1 MHTLIPTI
9 ESLTQAA
16 DEIDNDAP
24 SEVFLATV
32 IDRGYLRPSEDESL
46 GYWFAR
52 FLSVR
57 DALWDTIKEALK
69 RSNKTIRQLETDE
82 DWRLFLVGYAAACT
96 LIRLDRLLLFQVA
109 EHSIIQRK
117 LNEEFQEYRIP
128 RKQYTRIFS
137 AFIDHNHALMIPDAM
152 RLAKKHRRKL
162 EALKNDEQIGKVA
175 QSLDHYESWLDS
187 SRRNYVKRTLAYLSH
202 KWRRRSVV
210 AMNKSL
216 ANVMESAGRTASGVG
231 GRSEKRINAQIR
243 KDLAEILKPG
253 DVLITRHDLVLTNL
267 FLPGYWPH
275 AALYIGTPEQRDEL
289 GIQINADKATR
300 WQGDCC
306 VLEALK
312 DGVRFRHLSETLN
325 VDHVVVLRPTLSNDA
340 IKQGIERVVLHE
352 GKLYN
357 FDFDFFN
364 SEKLVCTEVIYRAF
378 DGLEDLHFPLTQRS
392 GRQTLSAE
400 DILTYANAS
409 QKFHRVGPP

>member
-16 DEIDNDAP
+16 DDIDRDAP
-24 SEVFLATV
+24 DDKFLSIAV
-32 IDRGYLRPSEDESL
+32 DRGYLRPSEDELL

-57 DALWDTIKEALK
+57 DALWDTINEVLK
-69 RSNKTIRQLETDE
+69 RSNKNIGQIETDE

-96 LIRLDRLLLFQVA
+96 LIRLDRLLLFTVA

-137 AFIDHNHALMIPDAM
+137 AFVDHNHALMLYDAM
-152 RLAKKHRRKL
+152 RLAKRHRRRL
-162 EALKNDEQIGKVA
+162 EALKIDEQIGNVA
-175 QSLDHYESWLDS
+175 QHLELYESWLDK
-187 SRRNYVKRTLAYLSH
+187 SRINYLRRTFSYLSH

-210 AMNKSL
+210 TMNKSL
-216 ANVMESAGRTASGVG
+216 AHVMESAGRTASGVG

-243 KDLAEILKPG
+243 QDLAETLMPG
-253 DVLITRHDLVLTNL
+253 DVLITRHDLVLTNM

-289 GIQINADKATR
+289 GIRINADKATR

-312 DGVRFRHLSETLN
+312 DGVRFRPLSETLN
-325 VDHVVVLRPTLSNDA
+325 VDHVVVLRPVLSSRA
-340 IKQGIERVVLHE
+340 IKHAIERVVLHE

-378 DGLEDLHFPLTQRS
+378 DGLEDLYFPLTLRS

-400 DILTYANAS
+400 DILAYAECS
-409 QKFHRVGPP
+409 QKFLRVGPP

>member
-1 MHTLIPTI
+1 MHTLIATI

-16 DEIDNDAP
+16 DDIAQDVP
-24 SEVFLATV
+24 SEAALAA
-32 IDRGYLRPSEDESL
+32 IIERGYLRPSENESI

-57 DALWDTIKEALK
+57 DALWDTINEALQ
-69 RSNKTIRQLETDE
+69 RSSTEIRQIETEE
-82 DWRLFLVGYAAACT
+82 DWRLFLIGYAAAC
-96 LIRLDRLLLFQVA
+96 LLVRLDRLMLFEVA
-109 EHSIIQRK
+109 QHSIIQRK

-128 RKQYTRIFS
+128 RKQYTRLFS
-137 AFIDHNHALMIPDAM
+137 AFVDHRHALMIYDAM
-152 RLAKKHRRKL
+152 RLAKTHRRKL
-162 EALKNDEQIGKVA
+162 ETLKNDKQIGHLA
-175 QSLDHYESWLDS
+175 EQLEHYESWLDS
-187 SRRNYVKRTLAYLSH
+187 SRRNYIKRIFAYLSH

-210 AMNKSL
+210 MMNNSL
-216 ANVMESAGRTASGVG
+216 AQVLESAGRTASGVG
-231 GRSEKRINAQIR
+231 GRREKQINALIR
-243 KDLAEILKPG
+243 RQLALTLMPG

-275 AALYIGTPEQRDEL
+275 AALYIGTPDQRDEL
-289 GIQINADKATR
+289 GIEISDDKASR
-300 WQGDCC
+300 WRGECC

-312 DGVRFRHLSETLN
+312 DGVRFRPLCETLN
-325 VDHVVVLRPTLSNDA
+325 VDHVVVLRPVLSNSA

-378 DGLEDLHFPLTQRS
+378 DGLEDLHFPLTLRS

-400 DILTYANAS
+400 DILAYADSS
-409 QKFHRVGPP
+409 QKLLRVRPR